1 MSNRK
6 AGKKILYDDY
16 EYYDDEDYDEENYDE
31 ENYIEYGF
39 KENVNNGKNKNR
51 NSNKNDN
58 KCKSQNNSIPVKH
71 TKTKEKANNKNEVNI
86 VMKDDKNEKDSKYI
100 MLGTLN
106 ILVLG
111 HIDAG
116 KSTLIG
122 ALLYNLNYV
131 NDQMLKKY
139 ENIRESSKYTYILDE
154 EGDER
159 ERNITLFNKR
169 KEFFIFY
176 TNNDINQS
184 FSDIIYNKK
193 NCENIYINKN
203 IFENLYKKNVI
214 HKDIVCFRKVNIF
227 DTPGHNE
234 LVNNLHT
241 CSFFADCAILVVDAN
256 NVYNKKNDETYRN
269 VCILKYVGISNII
282 IVINKID
289 LFDYDENIFNDIC
302 KTIKTYFECEKN
314 DSIYEFICDNNFYL
328 QEKCSQNNDDTTKNL
343 IHKTKFFERNLIFIP
358 ISAYKNENIVKFEK
372 SNIPL
377 FNKNYSL
384 YDEIKFINL
393 KRDMFLLKVCHEH
406 LSNFKTCQQM
416 CYYNFIHNDGI
427 GNNKLNNLNEFLF
440 ANNIFY
446 NHKKNKSEISLN
458 PVKKSLNE
466 NNNTFLGIVQDY
478 TESNNMIK
486 ASIKILNGFLKIKNN
501 YTILPFKEKIII
513 KNIEK
518 KKNLFKYININDLC
532 DYLLS
537 VKDFS
542 YMENISLNLSNSTTT
557 LNKETEVKEKNVDD
571 INNSF
576 QNNFFNFI
584 KILSEIAKN
593 CTVNEYVNI
602 NDDIVDNVLIKIDE
616 NKIINGSL
624 LVSNTTTD
632 IQMNSPYTINNIFT
646 STKLK
651 ALIKV
656 NDIKIPLI
664 IGRNY
669 LFYSL
674 NYFHSVTIKNVY
686 YVYKTKDPSNNCTTS
701 NKLKIDCNEQIS
713 TQIGD
718 LKNYKKKKNMIFYE
732 KTECKK
738 CCLRSY
744 DIGIVEIQI
753 NNNTSVCTQYFRNE
767 LQYFIASDGLFFNA
781 YDFLSFSIS
790 PLSRFILSEENKIV
804 ASGLVLK

>member
-6 AGKKILYDDY
+6 GGRKLLYDDDY
-16 EYYDDEDYDEENYDE
+16 EDDYEDDYDYYDDENYA
-31 ENYIEYGF
+31 EYGH
-39 KENVNNGKNKNR
+39 KENVSSGQNK
-51 NSNKNDN
+51 NKNDN
-58 KCKSQNNSIPVKH
+58 KCKNQNNSISVKN
-71 TKTKEKANNKNEVNI
+71 TKKKEKSNNKNEINI
-86 VMKDDKNEKDSKYI
+86 VMKTDQNEKNENNLKYI
-100 MLGTLN
+100 MLDTLN

-139 ENIRESSKYTYILDE
+139 EQIRESSKYTYILDE
-154 EGDER
+154 EEDER

-176 TNNDINQS
+176 TNNDISQS
-184 FSDIIYNKK
+184 FYDIMNNKK
-193 NCENIYINKN
+193 SCENIYIDKK
-203 IFENLYKKNVI
+203 IFEDLYKRNVI

-227 DTPGHNE
+227 DTPGHSE
-234 LVNNLHT
+234 LVNNLHA

-256 NVYNKKNDETYRN
+256 NIYNKKNDETYRN
-269 VCILKYVGISNII
+269 VSILKSVGISNII

-289 LFDYDENIFNDIC
+289 LFNYDEQIFNDIC
-302 KTIKTYFECEKN
+302 KTIKTYFECTKN
-314 DSIYEFICDNNFYL
+314 DSIYEFVCDNNFYL
-328 QEKCSQNNDDTTKNL
+328 QEKSSQNLVN
-343 IHKTKFFERNLIFIP
+343 KTKFFERNLIFIP

-406 LSNFKTCQQM
+406 LSNPKTCQQM
-416 CYYNFIHNDGI
+416 CYYNFIHNDS
-427 GNNKLNNLNEFLF
+427 NTKLDNLNAFLF

-446 NHKKNKSEISLN
+446 NHRKEQSEISLN

-466 NNNTFLGIVQDY
+466 NNTFLGIIQDY

-518 KKNLFKYININDLC
+518 KNSLFKYININDLC

-537 VKDFS
+537 MKDFNF
-542 YMENISLNLSNSTTT
+542 MENISLDLPNSTTT
-557 LNKETEVKEKNVDD
+557 LNGQTEGKDKHVHNTNDY
-571 INNSF
+571 F

-593 CTVNEYVNI
+593 CTVNERVNI

-616 NKIINGSL
+616 NKVMNGSL
-624 LVSNTTTD
+624 LASNTTTD
-632 IQMNSPYTINNIFT
+632 IEMNYPYTINNIFT
-646 STKLK
+646 YNKLK
-651 ALIKV
+651 ALIKM

-674 NYFHSVTIKNVY
+674 NYSHNVTIKNVY
-686 YVYKTKDPSNNCTTS
+686 YVYKTKDSSNSYTIPNS
-701 NKLKIDCNEQIS
+701 KLKLDCNEQIS

-718 LKNYKKKKNMIFYE
+718 LKNYKKKKNTIFYE
-732 KTECKK
+732 KTENKK

-767 LQYFIASDGLFFNA
+767 LQYFITSDGLFFNA

>member
-6 AGKKILYDDY
+6 GGKKFLYEDY
-16 EYYDDEDYDEENYDE
+16 EDYDE
-31 ENYIEYGF
+31 ENYIEYEF
-39 KENVNNGKNKNR
+39 KENANNGKNKIR

-58 KCKSQNNSIPVKH
+58 KCKSESNSIPVKH
-71 TKTKEKANNKNEVNI
+71 TKMKEKANNKNEVNI
-86 VMKDDKNEKDSKYI
+86 VMKADKDEKSSKYI

-131 NDQMLKKY
+131 NDQILKKY
-139 ENIRESSKYTYILDE
+139 EKIRESSKYTYILDE
-154 EGDER
+154 EDER

-184 FSDIIYNKK
+184 FCDIIYSKK
-193 NCENIYINKN
+193 SCENIYINKN
-203 IFENLYKKNVI
+203 IFEDLYKRNVI

-234 LVNNLHT
+234 LVNNLHA

-256 NVYNKKNDETYRN
+256 NIYNKKNDETYRN
-269 VCILKYVGISNII
+269 VCILKSVGISNII

-289 LFDYDENIFNDIC
+289 LFDYDEKIFNDIC

-328 QEKCSQNNDDTTKNL
+328 QEKYPQNSDTKNL

-427 GNNKLNNLNEFLF
+427 GNSKLDNLNEFLF

-446 NHKKNKSEISLN
+446 NRKNKSEISLN

-466 NNNTFLGIVQDY
+466 NNNTFLGIIQDY

-518 KKNLFKYININDLC
+518 KNSLFKYININDLC

-537 VKDFS
+537 VKDFN
-542 YMENISLNLSNSTTT
+542 YMENISLNLPNSTTT
-557 LNKETEVKEKNVDD
+557 LNEQTEMKEKNVHDT
-571 INNSF
+571 NASF
-576 QNNFFNFI
+576 QNNFINFI
-584 KILSEIAKN
+584 KILSEIAKK
-593 CTVNEYVNI
+593 CTVNECVNI
-602 NDDIVDNVLIKIDE
+602 NDDIVDNVFIKIDE

-632 IQMNSPYTINNIFT
+632 IQINSPYTINNIFT
-646 STKLK
+646 YNKLK
-651 ALIKV
+651 ALIKI

-674 NYFHSVTIKNVY
+674 NYLHSVTIKNVY
-686 YVYKTKDPSNNCTTS
+686 YVYKTKDSSNNYTIS
-701 NKLKIDCNEQIS
+701 NNKLKIDCNEHIS

-718 LKNYKKKKNMIFYE
+718 LKNYKKKNMIFYE

-767 LQYFIASDGLFFNA
+767 LQYFITSDGAFFNA